1 MADKKAIAQLN
12 RLSLYPATPPET
24 ASPNSPTPSAS
35 FPVSGV
41 DKIIAEI
48 RNRICGR
55 VQVEEE
61 WWCISLSRDEFKAFE
76 ARFEAEGNYRWPKYD
91 YFPQLTKFV
100 LRMAGTVHEDT
111 IGGFETLVTRQLYII
126 EQSNDQIAADFA
138 QGIRARGSP
147 KTKTDDNGTHC
158 PDGSFAHKD
167 ATELGVILEVS
178 HSQKR
183 QDLESLAEEYILG
196 SNGLTQVVIGIDL
209 EYQGKEA
216 SVMVWRPKKTK
227 EDGEIILETAQVEE
241 GIFRAADGSLVNGE
255 RILQIGLKDFGN
267 RLDCPGIDNITGGIT
282 ISFAQLYKLVQ
293 ESEAFDQRRKRRR
306 GSDEVLEDGDRQK
319 MVKRKTVRPLPE
331 SLGESDEE
339 QFKAIEEDVEK
350 QLSDQDGDYIP

>member
-1 MADKKAIAQLN
+1 
-12 RLSLYPATPPET
+12 
-24 ASPNSPTPSAS
+24 
-35 FPVSGV
+35 
-41 DKIIAEI
+41 
-48 RNRICGR
+48 
-55 VQVEEE
+55 
-61 WWCISLSRDEFKAFE
+61 
-76 ARFEAEGNYRWPKYD
+76 
-91 YFPQLTKFV
+91 
-100 LRMAGTVHEDT
+100 MAGTVHEDT
-111 IGGFETLVTRQLYII
+111 IKGFETLVTRQLYII
-126 EQSNDQIAADFA
+126 EQSNDQIAAGFA

-147 KTKTDDNGTHC
+147 KTKTDDNGTHY

-167 ATELGVILEVS
+167 ATEFGVILEVS

-183 QDLESLAEEYILG
+183 QDLEFLAEEYILG

-216 SVMVWRPKKTK
+216 SIMVWRPKKTK
-227 EDGEIILETAQVEE
+227 EDGEIILETARVEE

-282 ISFAQLYKLVQ
+282 ISFAQLHKLVQ
-293 ESEAFDQRRKRRR
+293 ESEAFDQTRKRRR
-306 GSDEVLEDGDRQK
+306 GSDEVLEDRDRQK

-331 SLGESDEE
+331 QLGESDEE